1 MEPDSREEQEGLEK
15 LSCWR
20 FQAVD
25 SWFFRETRAHDAV
38 GVSELNSVFPP
49 PVRTLLGA
57 IRTWLGDQEGVNWKT
72 FAGNVDHAWLGDA
85 DSTGQLSL
93 AGMQLRAKD
102 NNGEWQRLWPC
113 PANLMQ
119 AKETPN
125 SGEDTPTSTIT
136 RLLPGSVE
144 YTDLGHVALPEADPA
159 AAAPPPGS
167 KVLEDA
173 WLTDAGASAWLAGK
187 VPEPSDIWTLGDL
200 VASEPRLGIARDN
213 QRATVVK
220 GQLYQTRHLR
230 FTRDVTV
237 ELWLRGVPDALLN
250 TAINHPQTLRL
261 GGEGR
266 MAEVTVTRETN
277 MDLPAACQPGSTGQ
291 LALWLTSPLPLAPLD
306 ADAGLPGF
314 RAKRV
319 TVDGT
324 PQDVWEGELNGIP
337 LQIMANCRPRAYRE
351 GGWDQQHHRPK
362 AVRSYLPPGSVVF
375 CKYPDDTPWQQVID
389 ALHGKCI
396 GGEPDWGR
404 GQCLVGLY

>member
-1 MEPDSREEQEGLEK
+1 MTEPTSRDQ

-49 PVRTLLGA
+49 PVRTLFGA
-57 IRTWLGDQEGVNWKT
+57 VRTWLGDQQGVNWKA
-72 FAGNVDHAWLGDA
+72 FAGNPEHAWLGDA
-85 DSTGQLSL
+85 DSPGQLSL
-93 AGMQLRAKD
+93 VGMQLRARD
-102 NNGEWQRLWPC
+102 NKGKWQRLWPC
-113 PANLMQ
+113 PANLLQ
-119 AKETPN
+119 GKKAADKR
-125 SGEDTPTSTIT
+125 EDTPKLTIT
-136 RLLPGSVE
+136 RLVPGKVE

-159 AAAPPPGS
+159 APKPPPGS

-187 VPEPSDIWTLGDL
+187 VPLPSDIWTLDDL
-200 VASEPRLGIARDN
+200 VASEPRLGIARNN
-213 QRATVVK
+213 QSATVVK

-237 ELWLRGVPDALLN
+237 ELWLRGVPDALLG
-250 TAINHPQTLRL
+250 TATAHPQTLRL

-266 MAEVTVTRETN
+266 MAEVTVTREVR
-277 MDLPAACQPGSTGQ
+277 MALPAAGTPAQTQQ
-291 LALWLTSPLPLAPLD
+291 LALWLTSPLPLATLD

-314 RAKRV
+314 KDKRV
-319 TVDGT
+319 TVGNAS
-324 PQDVWEGELNGIP
+324 QDVWEGELNGIP
-337 LQIMANCRPRAYRE
+337 LQIIANCRPRAYRE
-351 GGWDQQHHRPK
+351 GGWDQQNHRPK

-375 CKYPDDTPWQQVID
+375 CQCLDDTPWQQVVD
-389 ALHGKCI
+389 ALHGRFI

-404 GQCLVGLY
+404 GHCLVGLY